1 MNESLTFDFC
11 DVTIYDHYIIVII
24 KEGINVTPN
33 RNNTLIQITETY
45 FSNKPFIYISNRI
58 NSYSVDPKVYLKTSE
73 IQNLE
78 GIAIVSNN
86 YQAKINAQ
94 IEKMFFNKPFE
105 IFPELEEAINWAN
118 EIINPE

>member
-11 DVTIYDHYIIVII
+11 DVKVYDHYIIVTI
-24 KEGINVTPN
+24 KEGINVTSN
-33 RNNTLIQITETY
+33 RNNTLIQITENY
-45 FSNKPFIYISNRI
+45 FSNKPLVYISNRI

-86 YQAKINAQ
+86 YHAKVNAQ
-94 IEKMFFNKPFE
+94 IEKMFFKKPFE
-105 IFPELEEAINWAN
+105 VFTDLAEAITWAN
-118 EIINPE
+118 KIIKPE